1 MATFFDYASATTVFF
16 NNLDR
21 NWPAE
26 MTVLL
31 VMILLLMFLVRYII
45 KGLQKMGRV
54 YMEIRPSK
62 QSLIFEI

>member
-31 VMILLLMFLVRYII
+31 VMILLLMFLVN
-45 KGLQKMGRV
+45 G
-54 YMEIRPSK
+54 
-62 QSLIFEI
+62 QSLYGNQTFKTITNI